1 MKYTMYNYNSVYTVS
16 VSHDNIYI
24 FKMEQILSTVA
35 FIGIKIVI
43 WESFWWVQ
51 FIVVNTHT
59 VAIY

>member
-1 MKYTMYNYNSVYTVS
+1 
-16 VSHDNIYI
+16 
-24 FKMEQILSTVA
+24 MEQILSTVA